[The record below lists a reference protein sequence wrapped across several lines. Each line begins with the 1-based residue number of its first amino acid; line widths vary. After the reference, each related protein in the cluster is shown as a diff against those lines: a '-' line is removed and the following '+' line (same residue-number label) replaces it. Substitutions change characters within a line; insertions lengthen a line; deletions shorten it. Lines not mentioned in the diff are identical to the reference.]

1 MSGQKLG
8 FGTRWDWEQW
18 RNGKLLK
25 KWNHGN
31 ICTDEGI
38 ASALDV
44 AFSGATPITAWY
56 IAPFENDHT
65 PATGDSYAT
74 PGYTE
79 ATAYSEANRQQ
90 WQEAGVAA
98 LALTN
103 SANKASF
110 TMSAAKTIYGAG
122 LVGGGTD
129 ADTKGDAAGGGVL
142 FASGSFGSSV
152 SLASGDVLKVTVTL
166 TGSDV

>member
-1 MSGQKLG
+1 MNRQKLA
-8 FGTRWDWEQW
+8 FGTQWSWEHW
-18 RNGKLLK
+18 RNGELLET
-25 KWNHGN
+25 WNHGN
-31 ICTDEGI
+31 VCTDEGI
-38 ASALDV
+38 TSALDV
-44 AFSGATPITAWY
+44 AFSGATAITAWY
-56 IAPFENDHT
+56 IAPFENDYT
-65 PATGDSYAT
+65 PSSADTYAV

-103 SANKASF
+103 SASKASF

-142 FASGSFGSSV
+142 FASGAFSSSV